1 MKRITL
7 SYNGLEYSAIEIE
20 AYKIDKDVTDKNLV
34 YTICDIEFWWD
45 VLERPCMNG
54 DKQSQQKSK

>member
-20 AYKIDKDVTDKNLV
+20 AYKIDTDVTEEQL
-34 YTICDIEFWWD
+34 IEYFKKLD
-45 VLERPCMNG
+45 L
-54 DKQSQQKSK
+54 